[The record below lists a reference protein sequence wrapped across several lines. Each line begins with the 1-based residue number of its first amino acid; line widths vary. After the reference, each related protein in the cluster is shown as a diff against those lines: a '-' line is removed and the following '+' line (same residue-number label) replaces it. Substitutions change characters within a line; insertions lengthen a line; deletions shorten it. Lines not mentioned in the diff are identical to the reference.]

1 MDVKQDILD
10 FKQSIMNFSLEELQA
25 KKEELNNQLSK
36 MILDSD
42 VVIKIAIVD
51 ALIEA
56 KEK

>member
-25 KKEELNNQLSK
+25 KKEEINNKISK

-51 ALIEA
+51 ALIEE

>member
-1 MDVKQDILD
+1 MDVKQNILD

-51 ALIEA
+51 ALIEE

>member
-51 ALIEA
+51 ALIEE